1 MQGGFEMN
9 ISEII
14 KQKREEKGLSVEEL
28 SSQTMLSVAIIRD
41 IENGD
46 FDHYQGEEAY
56 VKMYLRKIC
65 RALDINE
72 KEVQN
77 EYLNLT
83 QKIELEELQE
93 AEAQSEVA
101 KKKQSADEEKA
112 KAFRFEKPSFTNSN
126 KGVMGNKSHLNVIRV
141 IIIVLLV
148 AMIFCVGFFA
158 ISKTK
163 SKANV
168 PSFTSNQQTAAG
180 EVTKK
185 PSKKK
190 GKTTPKKDETP
201 AVTYTRNS
209 DLNYN
214 FKLKD
219 ANAETFKLKVEYSK
233 KCWGSLY
240 VNRAKYTEFEGKV
253 YNEGDTVELTLNT
266 ADFNTL
272 RLVSGE
278 QSGVKVYVDDVEVPL
293 TDEEK
298 AESGLKYTYLT
309 LEK

>member
-1 MQGGFEMN
+1 MN

-28 SSQTMLSVAIIRD
+28 SSQTMLSIAIIKD
-41 IENGD
+41 LENGN

-56 VKMYLRKIC
+56 MKMYLRKIC

-93 AEAQSEVA
+93 AEAQSEHA
-101 KKKQSADEEKA
+101 KKKLSADEEKA
-112 KAFRFEKPSFTNSN
+112 KAFRFEKPSFTNN
-126 KGVMGNKSHLNVIRV
+126 KGVIGDKSHLNVIRV
-141 IIIVLLV
+141 IIIILLV

-185 PSKKK
+185 SSKKK
-190 GKTTPKKDETP
+190 TEKKKEEVVP

-209 DLNYN
+209 D
-214 FKLKD
+214 
-219 ANAETFKLKVEYSK
+219 FKLKVEYSK

-240 VNRAKYTEFEGKV
+240 VNRTKYTQFEGKV
-253 YNEGDTVELTLNT
+253 YNEGDSVEVTLNT

-298 AESGLKYTYLT
+298 AETGLKYTYLT

>member
-1 MQGGFEMN
+1 MN

-28 SSQTMLSVAIIRD
+28 SSQTMLSIAIIKD
-41 IENGD
+41 LENGN

-56 VKMYLRKIC
+56 MKMYLRKIC

-93 AEAQSEVA
+93 AEAQSEHA
-101 KKKQSADEEKA
+101 KKKLSADEEKA
-112 KAFRFEKPSFTNSN
+112 KAFRFEKPSFTNN
-126 KGVMGNKSHLNVIRV
+126 KGVIGDKSHLNVIRV
-141 IIIVLLV
+141 IIIILLV

-185 PSKKK
+185 SSKKK
-190 GKTTPKKDETP
+190 TEKKKEEVVP

-209 DLNYN
+209 
-214 FKLKD
+214 
-219 ANAETFKLKVEYSK
+219 AFKLKVEYSK

-240 VNRAKYTEFEGKV
+240 VNRTKYTQFEGKV
-253 YNEGDTVELTLNT
+253 YNEGDSVEVTLNT

-298 AESGLKYTYLT
+298 AETGLKYTYLT

>member
-1 MQGGFEMN
+1 MN

-41 IENGD
+41 IENGN

-126 KGVMGNKSHLNVIRV
+126 KGVMGDKSHLNVIRV

-190 GKTTPKKDETP
+190 TEKKKVEVVP

-219 ANAETFKLKVEYSK
+219 ANAQTFKLKVEYSK

-240 VNRAKYTEFEGKV
+240 VNRTKYTQFEGKT
-253 YNEGDTVELTLNT
+253 YNEGDSVEVTLNT
-266 ADFNTL
+266 AEFNSL

-278 QSGVKVYVDDVEVPL
+278 QSGVKVYVDDVEIPL

-298 AESGLKYTYLT
+298 AETGLKYTYLT

>member
-1 MQGGFEMN
+1 MN

-41 IENGD
+41 IENGN

-126 KGVMGNKSHLNVIRV
+126 KGVMGDKSHLNVIRV

-148 AMIFCVGFFA
+148 AMISCVGFFA

>member
-1 MQGGFEMN
+1 MN

-28 SSQTMLSVAIIRD
+28 SSETMLSVAIIKD
-41 IENGD
+41 LENGN

-56 VKMYLRKIC
+56 MKMYLRKVC
-65 RALDINE
+65 RALDIDE

-83 QKIELEELQE
+83 QKIELEELKE
-93 AEAQSEVA
+93 AELQNEEA
-101 KKKQSADEEKA
+101 KKKHSADEEKA
-112 KAFRFEKPSFTNSN
+112 KAFKFEKPSFTNTN
-126 KGVMGNKSHLNVIRV
+126 KGVMGDKSHLNVIRIV
-141 IIIVLLV
+141 IIILLV
-148 AMIFCVGFFA
+148 AMIFFVSFFA

-163 SKANV
+163 SNV
-168 PSFTSNQQTAAG
+168 DAPSFTSNQQTAAG

-185 PSKKK
+185 SSE
-190 GKTTPKKDETP
+190 KKDKKTEKKEEVVP

-219 ANAETFKLKVEYSK
+219 ANAQTFKLKVEYSK

-240 VNRAKYTEFEGKV
+240 VNRVKYTQFEGKV
-253 YNEGDTVELTLNT
+253 YNEGDSVELTLNT
-266 ADFNTL
+266 ADFSSL

-298 AESGLKYTYLT
+298 AETGLKYTYLT

>member
-1 MQGGFEMN
+1 MQGGLEMN

-28 SSQTMLSVAIIRD
+28 SSQTMLSIAIIND
-41 IENGD
+41 LENGN

-56 VKMYLRKIC
+56 MKMYLRKIC

-93 AEAQSEVA
+93 AEAQSENI
-101 KKKQSADEEKA
+101 KKKLSADEEKA
-112 KAFRFEKPSFTNSN
+112 KAFRFEKPSFTNN
-126 KGVMGNKSHLNVIRV
+126 KGVVGDKSHLNVIRV
-141 IIIVLLV
+141 IIIILLV

-190 GKTTPKKDETP
+190 TEKKKEEVVP

-219 ANAETFKLKVEYSK
+219 PNAQTFKLKVEYSK

-240 VNRAKYTEFEGKV
+240 VNRTKYTKFEGRV
-253 YNEGDTVELTLNT
+253 YNEGDSVEVTLNT

-298 AESGLKYTYLT
+298 AETGLKYTNLT

>member
-1 MQGGFEMN
+1 MN

-28 SSQTMLSVAIIRD
+28 SSQTMLSIAIIND
-41 IENGD
+41 LENGN

-56 VKMYLRKIC
+56 MKMYLRKIC
-65 RALDINE
+65 RALDIDE

-93 AEAQSEVA
+93 AEAQSENT
-101 KKKQSADEEKA
+101 KKKLSADEEKA
-112 KAFRFEKPSFTNSN
+112 KAFRFEKPSFTNN
-126 KGVMGNKSHLNVIRV
+126 KGVVGDKSHLNVIRV
-141 IIIVLLV
+141 IIIILLV

-190 GKTTPKKDETP
+190 TEKKKEEVVP

-219 ANAETFKLKVEYSK
+219 SNAETFKLKVEYSK

-253 YNEGDTVELTLNT
+253 YNEGDSVEVTLNT
-266 ADFNTL
+266 AEFNTL

>member
-1 MQGGFEMN
+1 MN

-28 SSQTMLSVAIIRD
+28 SSQTMLSIAIIND
-41 IENGD
+41 LENGN

-56 VKMYLRKIC
+56 MKMYLRKIC
-65 RALDINE
+65 RALDIDE

-93 AEAQSEVA
+93 AEAQSEHA
-101 KKKQSADEEKA
+101 KKKLSADEEKA
-112 KAFRFEKPSFTNSN
+112 KAFRFEKPSFTNN
-126 KGVMGNKSHLNVIRV
+126 KGVVGDKSHLNVIRV
-141 IIIVLLV
+141 IIIILLV

-190 GKTTPKKDETP
+190 TEKKKEETVP

-219 ANAETFKLKVEYSK
+219 PNAQTFKLKVEYSK

-240 VNRAKYTEFEGKV
+240 VNRTKYTKFEGKV
-253 YNEGDTVELTLNT
+253 YNEGDSVEVTLNT

-298 AESGLKYTYLT
+298 AETGLKYTNLT

>member
-1 MQGGFEMN
+1 MN

-28 SSQTMLSVAIIRD
+28 SSQTMLSIAIIND
-41 IENGD
+41 LENGN

-56 VKMYLRKIC
+56 MKMYLRKIC

-93 AEAQSEVA
+93 AEAQSEHA
-101 KKKQSADEEKA
+101 KKKLSADEEKA
-112 KAFRFEKPSFTNSN
+112 KAFRFEKPSFTNN
-126 KGVMGNKSHLNVIRV
+126 KGVVGDKSHLNVIRV
-141 IIIVLLV
+141 IIIILLV

-190 GKTTPKKDETP
+190 TEKKKEETVP

-219 ANAETFKLKVEYSK
+219 PNAQTFKLKVEYSK

-240 VNRAKYTEFEGKV
+240 VNRTKYTHFEGKV
-253 YNEGDTVELTLNT
+253 YNEGDSVEVTLNT
-266 ADFNTL
+266 ADFSIL

-298 AESGLKYTYLT
+298 AETGLKYTNLT

>member
-1 MQGGFEMN
+1 MN

-14 KQKREEKGLSVEEL
+14 KKTREEKGLTVEEL
-28 SSQTMLSVAIIRD
+28 SSQTMLSVAIIKD
-41 IENGD
+41 LENGD

-65 RALDINE
+65 RALDIDE

-93 AEAQSEVA
+93 AEQQNEEV
-101 KKKQSADEEKA
+101 KKRQSADEEKA
-112 KAFRFEKPSFTNSN
+112 KAFRFEKPPFTNSN

-148 AMIFCVGFFA
+148 AMIFLVAFFA

-163 SKANV
+163 SNV
-168 PSFTSNQQTAAG
+168 DAPSFTSNQQTAAG

-190 GKTTPKKDETP
+190 DKTTPKKDETP

-214 FKLKD
+214 FSDKLNISSDIQLRK
-219 ANAETFKLKVEYSK
+219 SI
-233 KCWGSLY
+233 SL
-240 VNRAKYTEFEGKV
+240 VCHRHLW
-253 YNEGDTVELTLNT
+253 YNLFQIHNSSMERV
-266 ADFNTL
+266 
-272 RLVSGE
+272 
-278 QSGVKVYVDDVEVPL
+278 
-293 TDEEK
+293 
-298 AESGLKYTYLT
+298 
-309 LEK
+309 

>member
-28 SSQTMLSVAIIRD
+28 SSQTMLSIAIIKD
-41 IENGD
+41 LESGN

-56 VKMYLRKIC
+56 MKMYLRKVC

-93 AEAQSEVA
+93 AESQNEQA
-101 KKKQSADEEKA
+101 KKKLSADEEKA
-112 KAFRFEKPSFTNSN
+112 KAFRFEKRPFTNN
-126 KGVMGNKSHLNVIRV
+126 KGVIGDKSHLNVIRV
-141 IIIVLLV
+141 IIIILLV

-163 SKANV
+163 SKADV

-190 GKTTPKKDETP
+190 TEKKKEEVVP

-219 ANAETFKLKVEYSK
+219 PDAQTFKLKVEYSK

-240 VNRAKYTEFEGKV
+240 VNRTKYTQFEGKT
-253 YNEGDTVELTLNT
+253 YNEGDSVEVTLNT
-266 ADFNTL
+266 AEFNSL

-298 AESGLKYTYLT
+298 AETGLKYTYLT